1 MISKLSKSQLQA
13 YIRSVAANSARLAF
27 TDHALKQM
35 KRRHITRD
43 MAVEVVQRGKLNRTP
58 EPNRAKGNIECRM
71 EYFLTGRDVGVIV
84 AVSDEEP
91 DLIIVT
97 AMEL

>member
-1 MISKLSKSQLQA
+1 MISKQSKLQLQA
-13 YIRSVAANSARLAF
+13 YIRRVAANSARLAF
-27 TDHALKQM
+27 TDHALMQM

-43 MAVEVVQRGKLNRTP
+43 VAIEVIRRGRLNRTP

-71 EYFLTGRDVGVIV
+71 EHFLTGRDLGVIV
-84 AVSDEEP
+84 AVSDDEP